1 MDDGKKENAGAFL
14 SLFPLPIVPRVLSLS
29 PVLSL
34 PTTRRGFCVG
44 EGPRFINLSAN
55 DDILLGEVGG
65 NPWLGSSKT
74 PRRSCYLFPFLFL
87 SLRVLSNHRTI
98 RLHVTN
104 WASWNNF
111 FERFSRNNT
120 VKLDNGLQ
128 TFASYNLL
136 PSHLFLVEQASKL

>member
-14 SLFPLPIVPRVLSLS
+14 SLFPLPIVPRALSLS

-34 PTTRRGFCVG
+34 PTTRTGFYVG

-55 DDILLGEVGG
+55 DDILLGEWGGGGGG

-74 PRRSCYLFPFLFL
+74 PRCSCYLFPFLFL
-87 SLRVLSNHRTI
+87 SLRVLSSYRTI

-104 WASWNNF
+104 WASWNNRN
-111 FERFSRNNT
+111 EFS
-120 VKLDNGLQ
+120 KISH
-128 TFASYNLL
+128 AS
-136 PSHLFLVEQASKL
+136 

>member
-55 DDILLGEVGG
+55 DDILLGGWGVTLGWEVAKLQGVHAI
-65 NPWLGSSKT
+65 S
-74 PRRSCYLFPFLFL
+74 FPFSF
-87 SLRVLSNHRTI
+87 
-98 RLHVTN
+98 
-104 WASWNNF
+104 
-111 FERFSRNNT
+111 
-120 VKLDNGLQ
+120 
-128 TFASYNLL
+128 
-136 PSHLFLVEQASKL
+136 